1 MRIVIAED
9 SALLREGLA
18 GLLEDAGHD
27 VVARAGD
34 AAGLLR
40 TVNAYKP
47 DLAIVDIRMPP
58 TLTTEGLQAARRI
71 RDEYPRIGILILSQH
86 LETGDVV
93 DLVRNGGGGFGY
105 LLKDR
110 VLDVDAFLQAVAHV
124 AGGGTA
130 LDPEVVSAMLSDARG
145 DGPLGELSERE
156 LEVLALMAEGR
167 SNAGVAGALHLAER
181 TVETHVRNII
191 AKLGVGGDPSSHRRV
206 LAVVAYLR
214 AHQA

>member
-1 MRIVIAED
+1 LRIVIAED

-71 RDEYPRIGILILSQH
+71 RAEYPRIGILILSQH

-110 VLDVDAFLQAVAHV
+110 VLDVDAFLHAVAHV

-130 LDPEVVSAMLSDARG
+130 LDPEVVRAMLSEARG
-145 DGPLGELSERE
+145 DGPLGELSGRE

-181 TVETHVRNII
+181 TVETHVHNII